1 MVTIRDVAE
10 RAGVNPSTVSRALK
24 DSSAIS
30 KKTKEK
36 VKKAMDELG
45 YVPNLAAKMLASG
58 YTHSFGVVFPPMTT
72 RDTKSQPF
80 HMEILTEINH
90 TAKANGYTISI
101 ATGDTTEDLKNQI
114 HHMYRERRV
123 DGFILLYS
131 YKNDPV
137 QAHLLANHIPFV
149 MIGTPVQYENE
160 TTYVDNDNKLMAKTA
175 VQYLQEKG
183 HDRILFVTDNLDGE
197 VQKDRYSGYQSGIE
211 MLGLET
217 HEALIFDRNQ
227 PETVDQLVQT
237 IADYKASALVVIDD
251 MLSLRVSQLLSFYQ
265 LKVPDDISIISF
277 NNSAY
282 AKIIHPYLTTFDVN
296 IAALGRTAFT
306 RIFEKVQDKIDENA
320 KVIVPFTLK
329 ERESVLERK
338 DMN

>member
-10 RAGVNPSTVSRALK
+10 RAGVNASTVSRALK

-36 VKKAMDELG
+36 VKKAMAELG

-58 YTHSFGVVFPPMTT
+58 LTHSIGVVFPPMTT

-90 TAKANGYTISI
+90 TAKVHGYTISI
-101 ATGDTTEDLKNQI
+101 ATGESTEDLKNQI
-114 HHMYRERRV
+114 HHMYLERRV

-131 YKNDPV
+131 FKNDPV
-137 QAHLLANHIPFV
+137 QAHLLANKIPFV
-149 MIGTPVQYENE
+149 MVGTPVQDENE
-160 TTYVDNDNKLMAKTA
+160 TTYIDNDNQLMAKTA

-183 HDRILFVTDNLDGE
+183 HEQILFVTDNLDGE
-197 VQKDRYSGYQSGIE
+197 VQKARYAGYLSGLE
-211 MLGLET
+211 MLNLPS
-217 HEALIFDRNQ
+217 HQALIFDRSRA
-227 PETVDQLVQT
+227 ETVAQLVQT
-237 IADYKASALVVIDD
+237 VEEKQATAFVVIDD

-306 RIFEKVQDKIDENA
+306 RIFEKVQTKVDENA
-320 KVIVPFTLK
+320 KVTVPFTLK
-329 ERESVLERK
+329 ERESVRNRL
-338 DMN
+338 